1 MLLLLLKR
9 GLFIIGVAALVYAG
23 FLFASADIRQR
34 YEMVK
39 FDRALTQPPRFRTA
53 PVLPGGPIAK
63 LNIPSVGI
71 SAIILEGVDDRT
83 LDVAPG
89 HIPGTALPGENGN
102 VGIAAHRDTFFR
114 KLQTIRDGDLVTLTT
129 FEGVYHYKV
138 ESTEVVE
145 PTRTDVLAPSG
156 SPTLTLVTCYP
167 FHMVGPAPKRY
178 IVRGRF
184 IQGETLSAAKQGT
197 GSEQPSEQTASPALP

>member
-39 FDRALTQPPRFRTA
+39 FDRGLTQPPRFRTA